1 MSMMR
6 LSEAARA
13 IPAELRGEDRAFDTV
28 GTDTRVLSPQ
38 ALFVALKGDRYDG
51 HDFINQAVQKRAAGA
66 LIQKSGLRIED
77 RGLSDRLPLLIVD
90 DTKKSLGTLA
100 AYWRN
105 KFDMPLVALTG
116 SNGKTTVKEMLAS
129 ILREA
134 CSAQTPVLDP
144 QSCVLATRGNLNN
157 DIGVPLTLLELEAGH
172 RYAVIEMGM
181 NHAGEIRYLTRLAAP
196 DVALINNAGAA
207 HVEFLGSIEAVAR
220 AKGEIFE
227 GLKPD
232 GTAVIN
238 ADDRH
243 AGLWRELAGG
253 RSVVDFGIEHRAE
266 VSATYQLSW
275 LESEIVLKTPQG
287 VARALLK
294 APGLHNV
301 RNALAASAA
310 AVALKVPAPAIAKGL
325 ERFSGTRGRLQRKA
339 GVRGAMLI
347 DDTYNANPDSARA
360 AIAVLAQ
367 APGKRLLVLGDMGE
381 LGPGAAEMHAEVGR
395 RARESGVERLLTL
408 GELSAHA
415 TRAFGPGA
423 HHFTR
428 IEELLAEIENALAPD
443 VAVLI
448 KGSRFMRMERI
459 VAALADDG
467 EERGERREGT
477 SP

>member
-6 LSEAARA
+6 LSEAAHA
-13 IPAELRGEDRAFDTV
+13 IPAELRGEDRAFDAV
-28 GTDTRVLSPQ
+28 GTDTRALSPQ

-51 HDFINQAVQKRAAGA
+51 HDFISQAVQKRAAGA
-66 LIQKSGLRIED
+66 MIQKSGLGIED
-77 RGLSDRLPLLIVD
+77 RGLSGRLPLLIVD

-134 CSAQTPVLDP
+134 CSAQTSVLDP

-181 NHAGEIRYLTRLAAP
+181 NHTGEIRYLARLAAP

-207 HVEFLGSIEAVAR
+207 HVEFLGSVEAVAR

-253 RSVVDFGIEHRAE
+253 RSVVDFGIEHRAA

-423 HHFTR
+423 RHFTR
-428 IEELLAEIENALAPD
+428 IEELFAEIENALAPD

-448 KGSRFMRMERI
+448 KGSRFMRMER
-459 VAALADDG
+459 VVKAFALER
-467 EERGERREGT
+467 EEQGERREGT

>member
-13 IPAELRGEDRAFDTV
+13 LPAELRGEDRAFDAV
-28 GTDTRVLSPQ
+28 GTDTRALSPQ

-51 HDFINQAVQKRAAGA
+51 HDFIAQAVQRRAAGA
-66 LIQKSGLRIED
+66 LVQKSGLRVED

-90 DTKKSLGTLA
+90 DTRKSLGTLA

-134 CSAQTPVLDP
+134 CSARSSILDP

-157 DIGVPLTLLELEAGH
+157 DIGVPLTLLELNAGH
-172 RYAVIEMGM
+172 HYAVIEMGM
-181 NHAGEIRYLTRLAAP
+181 NHAGEIRNLARLAAP
-196 DVALINNAGAA
+196 DVALINNAGTA
-207 HVEFLGSIEAVAR
+207 HVEFLGSVEAVAR
-220 AKGEIFE
+220 AKGEIVE
-227 GLKPD
+227 GLKPE

-238 ADDRH
+238 ADDRY

-253 RSVVDFGIEHRAE
+253 RRVVDFGIERRAV
-266 VSATYQLSW
+266 VSATYQLRW
-275 LESEIVLKTPQG
+275 LESEIVLKT
-287 VARALLK
+287 
-294 APGLHNV
+294 PGLHNV

-325 ERFSGTRGRLQRKA
+325 ARFSGINGRLQKKA
-339 GVRGAMLI
+339 GVHGATLI

-381 LGPGAAEMHAEVGR
+381 LGPDAAEMHAEVGR
-395 RARESGVERLLTL
+395 CARESGVERLLTL

-415 TRAFGPGA
+415 ARAFGPGA
-423 HHFTR
+423 RHYTR
-428 IEELLAEIENALAPD
+428 IEDLLAEIERALAPD

-448 KGSRFMRMERI
+448 KGSRFMQMERI
-459 VAALADDG
+459 VQSCELRAASSESENRHA
-467 EERGERREGT
+467 
-477 SP
+477 

>member
-134 CSAQTPVLDP
+134 CSAQNPVLDP

-253 RSVVDFGIEHRAE
+253 RSVVEFGIEHRAE

-415 TRAFGPGA
+415 TRAFGAGA
-423 HHFTR
+423 RHFTR
-428 IEELLAEIENALAPD
+428 IDELLAEIENALAPD

-448 KGSRFMRMERI
+448 KGSRFMRMERV
-459 VAALADDG
+459 VAALVGDG
-467 EERGERREGT
+467 EERAERREEA

>member
-1 MSMMR
+1 MMR
-6 LSEAARA
+6 LSEAAHA
-13 IPAELRGEDRAFDTV
+13 IPAELRGEDRAFDAV
-28 GTDTRVLSPQ
+28 GTDTRALSPQ

-51 HDFINQAVQKRAAGA
+51 HDFISQAVQKRAAGA
-66 LIQKSGLRIED
+66 MIQKSGLGIED
-77 RGLSDRLPLLIVD
+77 RGLSGRLPLLIVD

-181 NHAGEIRYLTRLAAP
+181 NHAGEIRYLARLAAP

-207 HVEFLGSIEAVAR
+207 HVEFLGSVEAVAR

-253 RSVVDFGIEHRAE
+253 RSVVDFGIEHRAA

-423 HHFTR
+423 RHFTR
-428 IEELLAEIENALAPD
+428 IEELFAEIENALAPD

-448 KGSRFMRMERI
+448 KGSRFMRMER
-459 VAALADDG
+459 VVKAFALER
-467 EERGERREGT
+467 EEQGERREGT

>member
-1 MSMMR
+1 
-6 LSEAARA
+6 
-13 IPAELRGEDRAFDTV
+13 
-28 GTDTRVLSPQ
+28 
-38 ALFVALKGDRYDG
+38 
-51 HDFINQAVQKRAAGA
+51 
-66 LIQKSGLRIED
+66 
-77 RGLSDRLPLLIVD
+77 
-90 DTKKSLGTLA
+90 
-100 AYWRN
+100 
-105 KFDMPLVALTG
+105 
-116 SNGKTTVKEMLAS
+116 
-129 ILREA
+129 
-134 CSAQTPVLDP
+134 
-144 QSCVLATRGNLNN
+144 LATRGNLNN

-181 NHAGEIRYLTRLAAP
+181 NHAGEIRYLARLAAP

-207 HVEFLGSIEAVAR
+207 HVEFLGSVEAVAR

-253 RSVVDFGIEHRAE
+253 RSVVDFGIEHRAA

-423 HHFTR
+423 RHFTR
-428 IEELLAEIENALAPD
+428 IEELFAEIENALAPD

-448 KGSRFMRMERI
+448 KGSRFMRMER
-459 VAALADDG
+459 VVKAFALER
-467 EERGERREGT
+467 EEQGERREGT

>member
-6 LSEAARA
+6 LSEAAHA
-13 IPAELRGEDRAFDTV
+13 IPAELRGEDRAFDAV
-28 GTDTRVLSPQ
+28 GTDTRALSPQ

-51 HDFINQAVQKRAAGA
+51 HDFISQAVQKRAAGA
-66 LIQKSGLRIED
+66 MIQKSGLGIED
-77 RGLSDRLPLLIVD
+77 RGLSGRLPLLIVD

-134 CSAQTPVLDP
+134 CSAQTTVLDP

-181 NHAGEIRYLTRLAAP
+181 NHAGEIRYLARLAAP

-207 HVEFLGSIEAVAR
+207 HVEFLGSVEAVAR

-253 RSVVDFGIEHRAE
+253 RSVVDFGIEHRAA

-347 DDTYNANPDSARA
+347 DDSYNANPDSARA

-423 HHFTR
+423 RHFTR

-448 KGSRFMRMERI
+448 KGSRSMRMER
-459 VAALADDG
+459 VVKAFALER
-467 EERGERREGT
+467 EEQGERREGA